1 METVV
6 PPVQPKAK
14 RVMTEKQKAG
24 LQKGMEALKAKR
36 EALSKE
42 KDERKKTNEVLKE
55 KGLPP
60 VEPPLKIKGK
70 DIQVIPTVEPVEI
83 KIKERKVRADKG
95 SKRATTGT
103 PLKNIT
109 REEFDELKT
118 SLKPKE
124 TIVEKIVEKEVP
136 VVKEKIVH
144 TEKLLSGSELLNK
157 IFFSK

>member
-1 METVV
+1 METEA
-6 PPVQPKAK
+6 PKVEEKKK
-14 RVMTEKQKAG
+14 RVMTDKQKAG

-83 KIKERKVRADKG
+83 KIKERKVRTDKG
-95 SKRATTGT
+95 SKRGT
-103 PLKNIT
+103 ALKNIT

-118 SLKPKE
+118 SLKPRE
-124 TIVEKIVEKEVP
+124 TVVEKIVEKEVP
-136 VVKEKIVH
+136 VVKERVVH
-144 TEKLLSGSELLNK
+144 TEKVLSGNALLDK
-157 IFFSK
+157 IFFNR